1 MSSDQDVF
9 GHDFTRRQ
17 TIIDS
22 CRVIKSHAS
31 FVGVAATEIHTM
43 PPGTYAPLCMDELNE
58 AAGVL
63 QRALDRIENAK
74 QVLLNKPALQAAE

>member
-1 MSSDQDVF
+1 MTDQDIG

-17 TIIDS
+17 DIIDS

-31 FVGVAATEIHTM
+31 FIGVSATEIHTM
-43 PPGTYAPLCMDELNE
+43 PQGTYAPVCMDELNE